1 LITAIIFVVIMMAFV
16 VTSNKIKKD
25 TSDNLEDIGK
35 ELEIESEAMMDYI
48 ANQRLSNEN
57 RNNALR
63 EFTANFSNYSSA
75 ENLYFIFGNQNDGVV
90 VAGYRKLT
98 PERIGIE
105 GDLVSSYL
113 DLNVEVYASSEY
125 SITGE
130 NINLIIKDTT
140 YEFELS
146 SAENFYFIISDETNN
161 QEYVISNK

>member
-1 LITAIIFVVIMMAFV
+1 MNKRGQFYLITAIIFVVIMMAFV

-75 ENLYFIFGNQNDGVV
+75 ENLYFIFGNQI
-90 VAGYRKLT
+90 A
-98 PERIGIE
+98 
-105 GDLVSSYL
+105 
-113 DLNVEVYASSEY
+113 
-125 SITGE
+125 
-130 NINLIIKDTT
+130 
-140 YEFELS
+140 
-146 SAENFYFIISDETNN
+146 
-161 QEYVISNK
+161 